1 MLRFLSIGAF
11 CFLALG
17 PMNEA
22 AAYTCALENQMPKP
36 SWMASFGQNADAADI
51 FGYAQ
56 TRPQAGRALV
66 DITQL
71 LKSRAL
77 SDLALNIRSNISS
90 KISSEL
96 SVINNSEQDVTRI
109 ESAAETSLSL
119 NAVSDTQIHIDE
131 QACMIFARVSLR
143 RADLPYIL
151 ALSDFQQFAAQL
163 NFHSASQDDLSR
175 FSALLDGLTKAET
188 AATAFARAQHAS
200 LQGDIERVSNLA
212 RDREIELMTEQ
223 LATLAGTPKEKRQF
237 AGRLL
242 SLLQDKGDDIS
253 PSQAESKNQAEQ
265 VLAEINALMGSAR
278 IAVGW
283 QTDNAALD
291 EALVAFFDIRQESF
305 WHTEQGSDINEL
317 SDIMRAYELE
327 TSLFIKPTTK
337 TTRKFG
343 IDEVDINIELTYIFD
358 KEPTNTKQ
366 MTTQAIGRPIND
378 RAIADKIISTLAQQ
392 L

>member
-1 MLRFLSIGAF
+1 MD
-11 CFLALG
+11 
-17 PMNEA
+17 EA
-22 AAYTCALENQMPKP
+22 AAYTCAPENQMPKP
-36 SWMASFGQNADAADI
+36 SWVESFGKNADAADI

-96 SVINNSEQDVTRI
+96 SVTNNSEQDVTRI
-109 ESAAETSLSL
+109 ESAAESSLSL

-131 QACMIFARVSLR
+131 QACMIFARVSLK

-163 NFHSASQDDLSR
+163 NFDSASQDDLSR
-175 FSALLDGLTKAET
+175 FSALLDGLIAAET
-188 AATAFARAQHAS
+188 AASAFARAQHIS
-200 LQGDIERVSNLA
+200 LKGDIERVSNLA

-223 LATLAGTPKEKRQF
+223 LSSLAGAPGEKRQF
-237 AGRLL
+237 VGRLL
-242 SLLQDKGDDIS
+242 SLLQNKGADIS
-253 PSQAESKNQAEQ
+253 PFQAQSKNQAEQ
-265 VLAEINALMGSAR
+265 LLAEIDSVMGSSL

-291 EALVAFFDIRQESF
+291 EALEAFFDARQEKF
-305 WHTEQGSDINEL
+305 WHAAQGTNLDKL
-317 SDIMRAYELE
+317 GDIMKAYDLE
-327 TSLFIKPTTK
+327 TSLFIEAISK

-343 IDEVDINIELTYIFD
+343 IDEVDINIELTYITG
-358 KEPTNTKQ
+358 KAVRESTQTK
-366 MTTQAIGRPIND
+366 TKAIGRPIND